1 MSEEQVALSI
11 KIPVSLDKRLTAFI
25 LQRAQL
31 SGFQISKSQLV
42 RQLLI
47 EALDNRGST
56 SGSKFK
62 ENG

>member
-1 MSEEQVALSI
+1 LSEEQVALSI

>member
-31 SGFQISKSQLV
+31 LGFQISKSQLV
-42 RQLLI
+42 RQLLV

>member
-11 KIPVSLDKRLTAFI
+11 KIPSSLDKRLTAYI

-31 SGFQISKSQLV
+31 SGFMVSKSQLV

-47 EALDNRGST
+47 EALDNRGI
-56 SGSKFK
+56 SGHQYK

>member
-56 SGSKFK
+56 GGSKFK

>member
-42 RQLLI
+42 RQLLV
-47 EALDNRGST
+47 EALNNREPL

>member
-42 RQLLI
+42 RQLLV